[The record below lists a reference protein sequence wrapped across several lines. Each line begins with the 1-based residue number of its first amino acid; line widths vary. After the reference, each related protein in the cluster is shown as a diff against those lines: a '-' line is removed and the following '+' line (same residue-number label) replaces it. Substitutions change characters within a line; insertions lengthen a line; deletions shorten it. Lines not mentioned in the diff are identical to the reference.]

1 MLWVK
6 KILKKDWEFLL
17 GLIVLATIIYATSW
31 FNEFVSDDIAGIQY
45 NPALGNVWQQI
56 TTLNINN
63 ILYSLIYAIF
73 GPQPFWFHVLNTTF
87 HIITVIVVYV
97 LTLFFVKSQ
106 KPNNNDFKNPTF
118 GRWIPRLTAL
128 LFAIHPIETEGVTW
142 VSGLSYASYTLLFL
156 LALLFFALTP
166 PMDNIKTVDYKKL
179 IISTLFFI
187 LSLSAS
193 EKAIIFPLILTVYIF
208 LFVKPIIKN
217 LALTTPSFVIATLY
231 TLSRFVD
238 VGKRIE
244 YVSPNY
250 AGGITIFN
258 PFIQIPIAIYSY
270 LKLLL
275 FPINLT
281 LYHEFSAFPRWE
293 YYLAITVT
301 LFIFGTV
308 VIFWWLGRKSNFIFH
323 KLVAF
328 GLLLFIISLAP
339 TLLPINIAWIVA
351 ERYVHLGSIGFFLAI
366 SALLYQ
372 AIIRFKIEKAVVVT
386 VVSTVAI
393 LLTIA
398 GITRNRQ
405 WRSQDTLWP
414 ATVKASP
421 YSAYAHNNMGDYYG
435 RHQDIKASIREFEI
449 ARKLRPRYAEATH
462 NLGNAYL
469 TINEATYAAKLFKE
483 ALEYNPALYQSHQNL
498 GRIALAQKNYQEAEN
513 QFLSSIKINPNPFTD
528 YLHLY
533 IIYQQTTQKQKAEE
547 ALIAARRLA
556 DNKLDK
562 LQLLQQ
568 VLVEFEEPK
577 Q

>member
-1 MLWVK
+1 MNTIWQRLKNFIASDK
-6 KILKKDWEFLL
+6 KFFLFISILTL
-17 GLIVLATIIYATSW
+17 TIYAFS
-31 FNEFVSDDIAGIQY
+31 FPNEFVSDDIAGIQY
-45 NPALGNVWQQI
+45 NPALGNIWQQL
-56 TTLNINN
+56 TTLNGNH
-63 ILYSLIYAIF
+63 ILYSLIYTIF
-73 GPQPFWFHVLNTTF
+73 GPRPLWFHVLNTTL
-87 HIITVIVVYV
+87 HIVTVIVVYA
-97 LTLFFVKSQ
+97 LTLFFVKNQ
-106 KPNNNDFKNPTF
+106 RPNN
-118 GRWIPRLTAL
+118 WIPRLTAL
-128 LFAIHPIETEGVTW
+128 LFALHPIETEGVTW
-142 VSGLSYASYTLLFL
+142 ISGLSYASYTLLFL
-156 LALLFFALTP
+156 LAILFFVLTL
-166 PMDNIKTVDYKKL
+166 PMNNIKAVDYKKI
-179 IISTLFFI
+179 IISTLFFV

-193 EKAIIFPLILTVYIF
+193 EKAIIFPLILTAYIF
-208 LFVKPIIKN
+208 LFVKPVIKS
-217 LALTTPSFVIATLY
+217 LILTIPSFVIAAFY
-231 TLSRFVD
+231 ALSRLAD

-244 YVSPNY
+244 YVSPSY

-258 PFIQIPIAIYSY
+258 PFVQIPIAIYSY
-270 LKLLL
+270 IKLLL

-293 YYLAITVT
+293 YYLAIAVT

-372 AIIRFKIEKAVVVT
+372 AIVRLKIESAVVVT
-386 VVSTVAI
+386 MVSIVTI

-398 GITRNRQ
+398 GIARNRQ

-435 RHQDIKASIREFEI
+435 RHEDIESSIREFKM
-449 ARKLRPRYAEATH
+449 ARQLQPRYAEATH

-469 TINEATYAAKLFKE
+469 KINEATYAAELFKE
-483 ALEYNPALYQSHQNL
+483 ALEYNPTLYQSHQNL
-498 GRIALAQKNYQEAEN
+498 GRIALAQEDYQEAEN
-513 QFLSSIKINPNPFTD
+513 HFLSSIKINPDPFTD

-533 IIYQQTTQKQKAEE
+533 IIYQQTAQKQKAEE
-547 ALIAARRLA
+547 SLITARRLA
-556 DNKLDK
+556 GNNPDRR
-562 LQLLQQ
+562 QLLQQ
-568 VLVEFEEPK
+568 VIVEFENSR